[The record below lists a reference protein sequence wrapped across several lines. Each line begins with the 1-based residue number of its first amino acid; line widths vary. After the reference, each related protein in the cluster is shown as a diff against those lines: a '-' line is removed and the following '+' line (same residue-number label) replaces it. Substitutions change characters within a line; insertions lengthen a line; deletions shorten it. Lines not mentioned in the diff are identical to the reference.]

1 METSQK
7 PIDSQGGDEERR
19 SRKVSRRR
27 KLALVALGLVVSGIA
42 TVGAILWRG
51 IPCPSPT
58 GQHHVGRTSYH
69 LIDASRPEI
78 FSDDPDDVRELMITV
93 HYPAD
98 KATRA
103 PRAPYADAA
112 LARCFSQAF
121 HIPSFV
127 LSLVHSHALETPP
140 CQTRDGGLPVVIF
153 SPGLGA
159 PPLVY
164 TATLE
169 DLASHGFV
177 VVSVSH
183 PYSIAVTAFPDG
195 RVVRSN
201 EAGLAAAASLNEPG
215 DSQAIAAPQED
226 VGAVCVNDV
235 RFVLDELGRLNREDE
250 LLAGR
255 LNLSAVGIFG
265 HSLGGATAAR
275 TVQIDARFRAGI
287 NMDGTDFGVT
297 AGTGISRPMMWL
309 SSQIHNFDDAAPANA
324 RQTRAAFA
332 EAWRT
337 YEKRTN
343 ELLQKSADGSRAV
356 VRGTAHLTFASDVTL
371 VASTWPWSWLVRGMD
386 LGTIP
391 GRRAVL
397 VVDACIVAFF
407 QRHLQG
413 QSPPLLN
420 DLARE
425 FPELDVQTPQ
435 R

>member
-1 METSQK
+1 
-7 PIDSQGGDEERR
+7 
-19 SRKVSRRR
+19 
-27 KLALVALGLVVSGIA
+27 
-42 TVGAILWRG
+42 
-51 IPCPSPT
+51 
-58 GQHHVGRTSYH
+58 
-69 LIDASRPEI
+69 
-78 FSDDPDDVRELMITV
+78 MITV

-98 KATRA
+98 EAARV
-103 PRAPYADAA
+103 PRAPYADAP
-112 LARCFSQAF
+112 LAKCFGQAF
-121 HIPSFV
+121 NIPSFV
-127 LSLVHSHALETPP
+127 LSLVHSHALEKPP
-140 CQTRDGGLPVVIF
+140 CQARDGGLPVVIF

-201 EAGLAAAASLNEPG
+201 EAGLAAAASLGERGN
-215 DSQAIAAPQED
+215 SQEIAAPEKD
-226 VGAVCVNDV
+226 VGAVCVKDI

-309 SSQIHNFDDAAPANA
+309 SSQIHNFDDAKAG
-324 RQTRAAFA
+324 QTRAEFA

-337 YEKRTN
+337 YDKRTN
-343 ELLQKSADGSRAV
+343 ELLQKTADGSRAV
-356 VRGTAHLTFASDVTL
+356 VRGTAHLTFASDVAL
-371 VASTWPWSWLVRGMD
+371 FSSTWPWSSLVRDMD

-391 GRRAVL
+391 GRRAVA
-397 VVDACIVAFF
+397 VVDACIVGFF

-413 QSPPLLN
+413 QSTPLL
-420 DLARE
+420 DGLARE
-425 FPELDVQTPQ
+425 FPELEVQTP
-435 R
+435 RR

>member
-1 METSQK
+1 MVKSQK
-7 PIDSQGGDEERR
+7 PIDSQGDSDERR
-19 SRKVSRRR
+19 SMKLFRRR
-27 KLALVALGLVVSGIA
+27 KLALVALGLVVSGIG
-42 TVGAILWRG
+42 TVGAIVWRG
-51 IPCPSPT
+51 IPFPSPT
-58 GQHHVGRTSYH
+58 GGHHVGRTSYH

-78 FSDDPDDVRELMITV
+78 FSDDPNDVRELMITV

-98 KATRA
+98 KAARA
-103 PRAPYADAA
+103 PRALYADSP
-112 LARCFSQAF
+112 LAKGFGQAF
-121 HIPSFV
+121 NTPSFV
-127 LSLVHSHALETPP
+127 LSLVHSHALEKPP
-140 CQTRDGGLPVVIF
+140 CQTRDGGHPVVIF

-215 DSQAIAAPQED
+215 DSQEIAARHDD

-250 LLAGR
+250 LLAAR

-309 SSQIHNFDDAAPANA
+309 SSQIHNFDDAALAKA
-324 RQTRAAFA
+324 GTTRAQFA

-337 YEKRTN
+337 YDKRTN
-343 ELLQKSADGSRAV
+343 EMLQRTADGSRAV
-356 VRGTAHLTFASDVTL
+356 VRGTAHLTFASDLTL
-371 VASTWPWSWLVRGMD
+371 VASTWPWSWFVRGMD

-391 GRRAVL
+391 GRRAVS
-397 VVDACIVAFF
+397 VVDACIIGFF

-413 QSPPLLN
+413 HSTPLL
-420 DLARE
+420 DGLARE
-425 FPELDVQTPQ
+425 FPELEVQTPQ

>member
-1 METSQK
+1 MK
-7 PIDSQGGDEERR
+7 LPR
-19 SRKVSRRR
+19 SW
-27 KLALVALGLVVSGIA
+27 KLTLIALGLVVSG
-42 TVGAILWRG
+42 TVGGILWRG
-51 IPCPSPT
+51 IPFPSP
-58 GQHHVGRTSYH
+58 GGPHGVGRTSYH
-69 LIDASRPEI
+69 LIDPSRPEI
-78 FSDDPDDVRELMITV
+78 FSEDPNDVRELMITV

-98 KATRA
+98 KAARA
-103 PRAPYADAA
+103 TRAPYADAR
-112 LARCFSQAF
+112 LARGFGQAF
-121 HIPSFV
+121 NTPSFF
-127 LSLVHSHALETPP
+127 LGLVHSHALEKPP

-183 PYSIAVTAFPDG
+183 PYSVAVTVFPDG

-201 EAGLAAAASLNEPG
+201 EAGSAAAASLNELS
-215 DSQAIAAPQED
+215 DAQEIAAPPGD
-226 VGAVCVNDV
+226 VGEVCVKDV
-235 RFVLDELGRLNREDE
+235 RFVLGELDRLNREDE

-265 HSLGGATAAR
+265 HSLGAATATR

-297 AGTGISRPMMWL
+297 AGTRISRPMMWL
-309 SSQIHNFDDAAPANA
+309 SSQIHNPEL
-324 RQTRAAFA
+324 A

-343 ELLQKSADGSRAV
+343 DLLQRTADGSRAV
-356 VRGTAHLTFASDVTL
+356 VRGTAHLTFASDL
-371 VASTWPWSWLVRGMD
+371 ALIASTWPWSWLVRGMD

-391 GRRAVL
+391 GRRAVS

-413 QSPPLLN
+413 QPTPLL
-420 DLARE
+420 DGLARE